1 MDFQCLEGIKQE
13 KELKKRGN
21 KDDKLKNKI
30 ITGKISTWFPTNE
43 VYFYIFNTCVYK
55 FGIKVP
61 EPCLV
66 SSL

>member
-13 KELKKRGN
+13 KELKKGGN
-21 KDDKLKNKI
+21 MEDKLKDKI
-30 ITGKISTWFPTNE
+30 ITGKISTWFPTNK
-43 VYFYIFNTCVYK
+43 VYVYIFNTCVYK

>member
-13 KELKKRGN
+13 KELKKGGN
-21 KDDKLKNKI
+21 MEDKLKDKI
-30 ITGKISTWFPTNE
+30 ITGKISTWFATNK
-43 VYFYIFNTCVYK
+43 VYVYIFNTCVYK